1 MKLKNVIKRTNSSI
15 LYLLFFTIFMGELMS
30 SNSLP
35 KYYTKSLENGLQIVA
50 IPMDNGSNVV
60 STDIFYK
67 VGSKDEKMGKSGIAH
82 MLEHLNFKSTKNL
95 KSGEFDE
102 IVKGFGGVNNAS
114 TSFDYTHYYIKS
126 SSKNMAKSLE
136 LFAELMENL
145 TLKDEEFQPERD
157 VVAEERR
164 WRTDNNPMGYMQFRL
179 FNNAYIYHPY
189 HWTPI
194 GFMNDIKNWDIK
206 DIKNFHSTFY
216 QPKNAIVVVAGDINK
231 DEVFEQTKKYFN
243 NIKNDKEI
251 VRQSYTVE
259 PKQDGAKRLIVKKDS
274 QVEMLAMAYHIPSF
288 EHKDQVALSALSEL
302 LSSGKSSILHKV
314 LVNEKKLVN
323 SIYAYNIELKDPGLF
338 LFFAVCNQDVK
349 TKTVEKEILKIIKDI
364 KKGNISK
371 KDIEKIK
378 INTKADF
385 IFSLENSSS
394 VASLLGSY
402 FVRDN
407 IKPLFEYEED
417 IEKLKKSDI
426 IEVAKKYLIKDNSTT
441 VILKKGEKDEKKSF
455 KITTKNRKKA
465 NI

>member
-60 STDIFYK
+60 STDVFYK

-126 SSKNMAKSLE
+126 SSKNMGKSLE
-136 LFAELMENL
+136 LFAELMQNL

-194 GFMNDIKNWDIK
+194 GFMNDIKNWNIEDIR
-206 DIKNFHSTFY
+206 NFHSTFY
-216 QPKNAIVVVAGDINK
+216 QPKNAIIVVAGDINK
-231 DEVFEQTKKYFN
+231 DEVFEQTKKYFD
-243 NIKNDKEI
+243 NIKNSKEI
-251 VRQSYTVE
+251 IRQSYTVE
-259 PKQDGAKRLIVKKDS
+259 PKQDGAKRLIIKKDS
-274 QVEMLAMAYHIPSF
+274 QVEMLAMAYHIPNF

-314 LVNEKKLVN
+314 LVDEKKLVN

-349 TKTVEKEILKIIKDI
+349 TKDVEKEILKIIKDI

-407 IKPLFEYEED
+407 IKPLFEYEQN

-441 VILKKGEKDEKKSF
+441 VILKKGEKDEKEEL
-455 KITTKNRKKA
+455 
-465 NI
+465 